1 MMEGKIEELRGS
13 SGKLSSEV
21 AQLTKGMSDNEA
33 ARSDATGIRDKEN
46 ADFNLE
52 EADMT
57 AAIEQ
62 MDRALET
69 LAAVGADQTAAL
81 AATGVQTSKFMGDKA
96 SSTKGVQVAKL
107 SEQMKKALKAAS
119 VFLSSKQRKT
129 LTGFIQAPF
138 TGEYSAASGEIVG
151 ILKNM
156 KDTFS
161 TNLGNARAGEKSS
174 LRAFNKYID
183 VMNTEFDTMSDAK
196 SAKEEMLG
204 QNDAALGSSQ
214 ETLDSSTTSKRE
226 AEEFLASLTQ
236 MCADK
241 TREYEDRKMV
251 RANEDAAVAQAISIL
266 NSDAAFD
273 TFGGTT
279 AAKTGATGM
288 FLQMRKSSTATS
300 VRKEVQHILTKSAR
314 KHKSLRLAKVAAQVE
329 KNPFAMV
336 IKSIKRQMKVI
347 DEEEKSDDDQK
358 AFCDDERTKN
368 DEMLANKVDNI
379 DRLSG
384 EVAEL
389 TDQIENPETGLKA
402 VLAEAQNNLAN
413 TKKSQAEET
422 ADRQAENAEY
432 QKNIANLVEAEK
444 IIAKAH
450 KVLQKFYDWLA
461 AKQGPHHYE
470 EHSSKDSGGS
480 TIKRIPEATQEEL
493 EEACSA
499 DPNCAGFNTNG
510 ILKSSIADESEWYDT
525 AGSLYVKVYDSALV
539 QKSKK
544 EDPAPPT
551 DEFAETGESKGNDA
565 IKMLSFILDETKAE
579 EKTAHETEEKAQADY
594 EDTMTELKANEEEY
608 LATIAQTEQT
618 LAEKEKDRTERR
630 MNHDA
635 TVKDKKAIEK
645 YLLSIKPGC
654 DFMDENIDARKESR
668 RAEKSA
674 LENSRKLMED
684 TPEYQTAAAEEEAA
698 ALGDCAQVCLETHS
712 KEHVMC
718 KACTDNTTPSGYCS
732 ANPETEGCD
741 EVIKR

>member
-57 AAIEQ
+57 AAIDQ

-69 LAAVGADQTAAL
+69 LVAVGADQTAAL
-81 AATGVQTSKFMGDKA
+81 AATGVTTSKFMGEKA
-96 SSTKGVQVAKL
+96 TDTKGVQVAKL
-107 SEQMKKALKAAS
+107 SEQMQKALKAAS

-129 LTGFIQAPF
+129 ITGFIQAPF
-138 TGEYSAASGEIVG
+138 TGEYSAQSGEIVG

-161 TNLGNARAGEKSS
+161 TNLGNARAGEKAS
-174 LRAFNKYID
+174 LRAFNKYIE
-183 VMNTEFDTMSDAK
+183 VMTSEFDTMSDAK

-251 RANEDAAVAQAISIL
+251 RANEEAAVSQAISIL

-288 FLQMRKSSTATS
+288 FLQMRKSTTATS
-300 VRKEVQHILTKSAR
+300 VRKQVQHILTKTAR
-314 KHKSLRLAKVAAQVE
+314 EHKSLRLAKVAAQVE

-336 IKSIKRQMKVI
+336 INSIKRQMKVI

-368 DEMLANKVDNI
+368 DEMLANKIDNI

-384 EVAEL
+384 EIDDL

-402 VLAEAQNNLAN
+402 VLAEGQTNLAN

-450 KVLQKFYDWLA
+450 KVLKKFYDWLA

-470 EHSSKDSGGS
+470 EHSGKDSGGS
-480 TIKRIPEATQEEL
+480 NIKRIPEATTKEL

-499 DPNCAGFNTNG
+499 DPACVGFNSNG
-510 ILKSSIADESEWYDT
+510 VLKSAIAEESEWYDT

-539 QKSKK
+539 QKSSKK
-544 EDPAPPT
+544 EPAPPT

-579 EKTAHETEEKAQADY
+579 EKTAHETEEKAQAEY
-594 EDTMTELKANEEEY
+594 EDTMTDLKANEDEY
-608 LATIAQTEQT
+608 LATVASTEQT

-630 MNHDA
+630 MNLDA
-635 TVKDKKAIEK
+635 TKKDKKAIEK

-654 DFMDENIDARKESR
+654 DFMDENLDARKESR

-674 LENSRKLMED
+674 LENSRSLMED
-684 TPEYQTAAAEEEAA
+684 TPEYQSAAAEEERA
-698 ALGDCAQVCLETHS
+698 ALKDCAEVCLDTYS
-712 KEHVMC
+712 KDHVMC
-718 KACTDNTTPSGYCS
+718 KACVDKTTPSGYCVDK
-732 ANPETEGCD
+732 T
-741 EVIKR
+741 